1 MSGQLLPNWLAQRAA
16 SAPNTLALQF
26 EDQRWTYA
34 ALDSWASTLAR
45 QLAAAGAQPGERV
58 ALLLR
63 NQPAFVALLHA
74 APRLGVVLVPLNTR
88 LAAPEL
94 AWQIDDVG
102 AQTLVFDEENA
113 ALAHE
118 ALAALAQPPHAL
130 NVTELAALPATDIA
144 LQPSIDLDAIFTIIY
159 TSGTTGR
166 PKGAMLSYGNYWW
179 SAVGSALNLGTHA
192 TDRWL
197 AVLPLFHVGGLSIAL
212 RAAIYGIPMLLHAS
226 FDAARVHAAID
237 ADGATI
243 VSVVSTMVQRML
255 DARGAA
261 PYPPTL
267 RCLLLGGGPA
277 PQPLL
282 EACAARGL
290 PVAQTYG
297 MTETTSQAATLAP
310 ADALRKLGSAGQ
322 PLLPTELRIVRDG
335 ADAPPGAVGE
345 IVVRGPTVLRGYVNR
360 PDATAAALRDGWLFT
375 GDLGYRDEEGFLF
388 VVSRRTDLI
397 ISGGENVYPA
407 EIEAALLA
415 HPAVAEAA
423 ALGLPDAQWGQVP
436 AAAVVL
442 RAGHTATSA
451 DLIAA
456 CRARMAGY
464 KTPRRIEIVPALPRN
479 AGGKVIR
486 AELRDLF
493 GA

>member
-1 MSGQLLPNWLAQRAA
+1 MSGQILPNWLAQRAA
-16 SAPNTLALQF
+16 SAPDLLALQF
-26 EDQRWTYA
+26 EAQRWSYA
-34 ALDSWASTLAR
+34 DLDAWASTLAR

-63 NQPAFVALLHA
+63 NQPAFVALFHA
-74 APRLGVVLVPLNTR
+74 APRLGVTLVPLNTR

-94 AWQIDDVG
+94 AWQIEDVG

-113 ALAHE
+113 ALAAD
-118 ALAALAQPPHAL
+118 ALAALARPPRAL
-130 NVTELAALPATDIA
+130 SMAKLTSLPAAEIA
-144 LQPSIDLDAIFTIIY
+144 LQPTIDLDAIFTIIY

-179 SAVGSALNLGTHA
+179 SAIGSALNLGTHA
-192 TDRWL
+192 NDRWL

-212 RAAIYGIPMLLHAS
+212 RAVIYGIPMLLHAS

-237 ADGATI
+237 ADGVTI

-255 DARGAA
+255 DARGGA

-282 EACAARGL
+282 EACVARGL

-322 PLLPTELRIVRDG
+322 PLLPSELRIVRDG
-335 ADAPPGAVGE
+335 VDAPPGVVGE

-360 PDATAAALRDGWLFT
+360 PDATAAALRDGWLYT
-375 GDLGYRDEEGFLF
+375 GDLGYRDDEGFLF

-397 ISGGENVYPA
+397 ISGGENVSPA

-442 RAGHTATSA
+442 RAGQTPAPA
-451 DLIAA
+451 ELIAF
-456 CRARMAGY
+456 CRARLAGY

-479 AGGKVIR
+479 AGGKVVR
-486 AELRDLF
+486 AELRALF
-493 GA
+493 EA